1 VSRVTEIADEEAR
14 RAEAE
19 TPDVDEAAE
28 EEETPPE
35 EETPSEPEPA
45 PELEGLSDEER
56 VKRLG
61 QAVNR
66 FERALQKL
74 FGLEEPLQEV
84 PMEGAIGFMLPGV
97 LEMREH
103 EDFRRCPTCNGHGRV
118 LTGSVHEGDQTAD
131 CPNPNCR
138 GRGYWRRHSPRP
150 RRPSHRRTGLRTSG
164 SSRLGSV
171 THRSVR
177 SSPLRS
183 RGSSREA
190 GHPHDR
196 VLGHRRDR
204 RRLADRC
211 RERLAPAPLRG
222 RSDSRLGCRLR
233 ARSRP
238 REAAGAEALGA
249 RLGTV
254 PAHVHARRLEAR
266 PGGAAPGAGADA
278 AVGDDPGDVD
288 FEFAVVGVDADGE
301 DAGLVPHRS

>member
-1 VSRVTEIADEEAR
+1 MSRVTEIADEEAR

-19 TPDVDEAAE
+19 TPDDGEAAE

-45 PELEGLSDEER
+45 PEPEGLSDEER

-138 GRGYWRRHSPRP
+138 GRGYWRRETQPQP
-150 RRPSHRRTGLRTSG
+150 PPAPAVAQANGPPNEWEQPTWLGDTSIG
-164 SSRLGSV
+164 
-171 THRSVR
+171 
-177 SSPLRS
+177 
-183 RGSSREA
+183 A
-190 GHPHDR
+190 QQ
-196 VLGHRRDR
+196 
-204 RRLADRC
+204 
-211 RERLAPAPLRG
+211 PAPL
-222 RSDSRLGCRLR
+222 
-233 ARSRP
+233 AR
-238 REAAGAEALGA
+238 
-249 RLGTV
+249 
-254 PAHVHARRLEAR
+254 
-266 PGGAAPGAGADA
+266 
-278 AVGDDPGDVD
+278 
-288 FEFAVVGVDADGE
+288 FE
-301 DAGLVPHRS
+301 S